1 MSMRPA
7 RRTGGCSARSPGMT
21 PRWRTRSRRPG
32 PPAGGGGRGSPG
44 GGGMGGSGGGGG
56 GGLMQMIGPGRE
68 RAGIPG
74 EVRHAEKWRL
84 ALEMID
90 EMTGPGG
97 WGLLEQVTVAGGA
110 RPVVV
115 ADAGYGEG
123 ADFRLGLAGR
133 GWRYVI
139 AVKGATSARPHDA
152 VPGALA

>member
-32 PPAGGGGRGSPG
+32 PP
-44 GGGMGGSGGGGG
+44 GGGGG
-56 GGLMQMIGPGRE
+56 GSCPESGEDAARQHPAGAPRAPRRRE

-133 GWRYVI
+133 GWGDVI
-139 AVKGATSARPHDA
+139 AGKGATRARPPRA
-152 VPGALA
+152 VPRG